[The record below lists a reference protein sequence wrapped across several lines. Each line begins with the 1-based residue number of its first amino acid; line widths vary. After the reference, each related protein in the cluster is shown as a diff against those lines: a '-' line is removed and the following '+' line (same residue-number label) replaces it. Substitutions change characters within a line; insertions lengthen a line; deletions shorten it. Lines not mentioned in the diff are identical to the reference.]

1 LPPKIIA
8 KWKIIMSDELK
19 IDAVELESN
28 DKAAQGSMLLGEV
41 LLAARLAKNLTQK
54 DVSDNLRLSIKQ
66 IEALETNTFSWLPAP
81 MITRGFI
88 RNYARFLALDAEPL
102 LASYRSLVPDQ
113 LPNMLSVQTSIA
125 QVMPAR
131 ENQSWVKYILA
142 SILVLLFLFAWFF
155 YMDYM
160 PKSVKKSSD
169 LAVVAN
175 VPEQAIALPEIALPT
190 AERAVD
196 ANDSVVIEARNS
208 TSNVVNSVAEPV
220 ASAVVASVALPKTP
234 PAAQLAKAKV
244 SDPANKQDVALK
256 SDVVPNSGVTTNS
269 VVAPKSSDLASLT
282 PTAIEKHVS
291 MSFAEKTW
299 VRVTNKS
306 GKVIFEKMLEA
317 GSTDAFDALPPMN
330 VVIGNAKAAKLIYAG
345 KSVDLNLTTN
355 SNVARVTLE

>member
-1 LPPKIIA
+1 
-8 KWKIIMSDELK
+8 MSDELK
-19 IDAVELESN
+19 IEAVELESN
-28 DKAAQGSMLLGEV
+28 DKAPQGSMLLGEV

-88 RNYARFLALDAEPL
+88 RNYARYLALDAEPL

-113 LPNMLSVQTSIA
+113 LPNMLSVQTSMA

-131 ENQSWVKYILA
+131 ESQSWLKYIMA
-142 SILVLLFLFAWFF
+142 SILVLLFLLSWIF

-169 LAVVAN
+169 LAMVAN
-175 VPEQAIALPEIALPT
+175 VPEQAIALPEVALPA
-190 AERAVD
+190 AERALD
-196 ANDSVVIEARNS
+196 SNDSLVIDAGNS
-208 TSNVVNSVAEPV
+208 TSNVVSAVVEPV
-220 ASAVVASVALPKTP
+220 ASAVVSSVEVPKMQAT
-234 PAAQLAKAKV
+234 AQLPTPKV
-244 SDPANKQDVALK
+244 NDSANKQVVAPK
-256 SDVVPNSGVTTNS
+256 SDVVI
-269 VVAPKSSDLASLT
+269 KSSDLASLT
-282 PTAIEKHVS
+282 PATIKKHVS

>member
-1 LPPKIIA
+1 
-8 KWKIIMSDELK
+8 MSDELK

-28 DKAAQGSMLLGEV
+28 DKALQGSILLGEV
-41 LLAARLAKNLTQK
+41 LLAARLAKNLTKK

-88 RNYARFLALDAEPL
+88 RNYARFLALEAEPL

-131 ENQSWVKYILA
+131 ESQSWIKYILA
-142 SILVLLFLFAWFF
+142 SILVLLFSFAWVF

-175 VPEQAIALPEIALPT
+175 VPEQVIALPEVALPT

-196 ANDSVVIEARNS
+196 ANDSVVIEAGKS
-208 TSNVVNSVAEPV
+208 TSNVVDSVAEPV

-234 PAAQLAKAKV
+234 PAAQLVKTKL
-244 SDPANKQDVALK
+244 SDPANKQDV
-256 SDVVPNSGVTTNS
+256 VPNSA
-269 VVAPKSSDLASLT
+269 VAPKSSDLGSLT

-291 MSFAEKTW
+291 MSFAGKTW